1 MLKHLRIERFKS
13 VYEQSIEFGKVN
25 LFVGANGAGKSN
37 ILEALGVLSA
47 ALSNGLEPNTLDL
60 KGVRLS
66 IPNLFKSSFKNH
78 DLPKTFRV

>member
-47 ALSNGLEPNTLDL
+47 ALSNGLEPNTLGSGPIDL
-60 KGVRLS
+60 RGV
-66 IPNLFKSSFKNH
+66 I
-78 DLPKTFRV
+78 